1 MRKPW
6 SVTTT
11 VRNPG
16 RLRDFLGVLLQ
27 LENSDWNHEN
37 QKKYQVLLIQ
47 NRLYGYENPQ
57 FYNNLSQDEVDLID
71 DYSKEISFETAEKI
85 FNEKN
90 YEDPPMRGP
99 YKNRH
104 PLRSL
109 VPRPHPKNWTG
120 PGNEATRYVQI
131 ADSTF
136 ADMYLRL

>member
-1 MRKPW
+1 MKKPW

-16 RLRDFLGVLLQ
+16 RLRDFLVVLRQ

-85 FNEKN
+85 FNEKD
-90 YEDPPMRGP
+90 YKDPPMRGRQSL
-99 YKNRH
+99 N
-104 PLRSL
+104 RSL
-109 VPRPHPKNWTG
+109 KSGV
-120 PGNEATRYVQI
+120 I
-131 ADSTF
+131 
-136 ADMYLRL
+136 